1 MGCLLD
7 TRSES
12 NNVLKE
18 IEAEEAMVF
27 VYSETGLR
35 GSGAEAARKL
45 WGRGKWEE
53 GKQYQECGQS
63 NTKCINHVFNI
74 IKISMEWQ
82 FRIRFGMKTMDFIG
96 FAERAEARGSYA
108 EGSRKTFGNRTAVR
122 VSKRSIRGSSRG
134 RAA

>member
-1 MGCLLD
+1 
-7 TRSES
+7 
-12 NNVLKE
+12 
-18 IEAEEAMVF
+18 MVF

-35 GSGAEAARKL
+35 GSGAEAARKQR
-45 WGRGKWEE
+45 GSYGARGKWEE

-63 NTKCINHVFNI
+63 NTKYIKHVLNI

-82 FRIRFGMKTMDFIG
+82 FHIRLGTKTMDFMG